1 VGDQWHEIGWEQAF
15 AEIGARARALLEREP
30 NSIAVYRGNPNAH
43 NYGNLFSFGLLA
55 SALGQPQVYTPATM
69 DQIPHLVVN
78 LEMLGHSALF
88 PVPDIDR
95 AQTLVVVGAN
105 PVATNG
111 SIWTVPDFR
120 NRVKALRARGGRL
133 VVVDPRRTETAR
145 IADVHLFVEP
155 ARDAWFLI
163 ALLKEVLAS
172 PLRPE
177 RPRHIRGLEVV
188 EAALARF
195 DAGDCAAVAGV
206 NLDAIREI
214 AGQLLCGPGAV
225 YGRMG
230 VCVQEFGTLNLWLI
244 ALINIAAGQLDREG
258 GLVFNEP
265 AIDLVETSGPGA
277 YGRWHSRVSGLP
289 EMMGQMPVAVLAEE
303 IDTPG
308 LGQIKGLF
316 VLAGNPVLSTPNG
329 ARLDRAMAGLDLMV
343 SIDLYCNATSRH
355 AHYILPPVGPL
366 QRDHYG
372 YFVLP
377 LAVRNYASYSPAIIP
392 PGADELEEWQIL
404 HRLGEAISG
413 KVRKVVAPSQRLDGM
428 LRAGRYGLSLAELL
442 ASPSGVDYGV
452 PRAGLLP
459 QRLRTSDGMVECAPA
474 VFLDALASLAVPPRV
489 AGQLR
494 LIGRRDI
501 RSNNSW
507 LANSVR
513 LTKGPGRCT
522 LMISPQDAA
531 SRDIA
536 DGALVEAR
544 SRVGAI
550 RLPAQVTEDIMSG
563 VVSIPHGWGHDLPGV
578 SLSVAR
584 RHAGVSVNDLTEDRR
599 VDPLSG
605 NAVFSGVEVDVS
617 PVGADR

>member
-1 VGDQWHEIGWEQAF
+1 
-15 AEIGARARALLEREP
+15 
-30 NSIAVYRGNPNAH
+30 
-43 NYGNLFSFGLLA
+43 
-55 SALGQPQVYTPATM
+55 
-69 DQIPHLVVN
+69 
-78 LEMLGHSALF
+78 
-88 PVPDIDR
+88 
-95 AQTLVVVGAN
+95 
-105 PVATNG
+105 
-111 SIWTVPDFR
+111 
-120 NRVKALRARGGRL
+120 
-133 VVVDPRRTETAR
+133 
-145 IADVHLFVEP
+145 
-155 ARDAWFLI
+155 
-163 ALLKEVLAS
+163 
-172 PLRPE
+172 
-177 RPRHIRGLEVV
+177 
-188 EAALARF
+188 
-195 DAGDCAAVAGV
+195 
-206 NLDAIREI
+206 
-214 AGQLLCGPGAV
+214 
-225 YGRMG
+225 
-230 VCVQEFGTLNLWLI
+230 
-244 ALINIAAGQLDREG
+244 
-258 GLVFNEP
+258 
-265 AIDLVETSGPGA
+265 
-277 YGRWHSRVSGLP
+277 
-289 EMMGQMPVAVLAEE
+289 
-303 IDTPG
+303 
-308 LGQIKGLF
+308 
-316 VLAGNPVLSTPNG
+316 
-329 ARLDRAMAGLDLMV
+329 
-343 SIDLYCNATSRH
+343 
-355 AHYILPPVGPL
+355 L

-584 RHAGVSVNDLTEDRR
+584 RHAGVSVNDRTEDRR